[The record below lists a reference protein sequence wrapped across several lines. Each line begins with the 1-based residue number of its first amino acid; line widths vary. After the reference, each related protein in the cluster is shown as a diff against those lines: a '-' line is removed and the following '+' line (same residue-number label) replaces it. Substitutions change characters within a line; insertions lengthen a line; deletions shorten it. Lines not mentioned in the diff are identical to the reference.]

1 MERKE
6 CVNGLQLIRVA
17 CIKLKGHFSAL
28 FMGAL
33 AMTTPLILDMFLGI
47 LCSIFLG
54 NWWCFTVALML
65 FVIFVAP
72 LQMGYIK
79 YFNDVLDGKQPK
91 MSQVFC
97 YVRFSFMTLRS
108 IYISGILMVMYI
120 LGGVLW
126 LVPAGCAVSAFSMV
140 LFFLQKYEYP
150 KLRTAM
156 WDCAKKMMG
165 NRLAM
170 FAYKLIFYI
179 VYIMLFAI
187 AALCLALIYNLFL
200 ENFFVSWIVA
210 MCSAIV
216 FIFMYTFVTV
226 YFHSSNQ
233 IFFEDVI
240 SRDEKK
246 RATKVKTTANNTD
259 QVGNNTPVE
268 KVEEEKVEVV
278 ETEEKADKKEVKE
291 TTSEEKKTTT
301 KKASTA
307 KSATSVIY
315 RFFEALGEDIDS
327 SKAYDL
333 FALIYSLPLKKEVW
347 RVCQYSCPSAQ
358 KKSN

>member
-6 CVNGLQLIRVA
+6 CANGLQLIRVA

-65 FVIFVAP
+65 FVVFVAP

-91 MSQVFC
+91 ISEVFS
-97 YVRFSFMTLRS
+97 YIRFSFMTLRA

-126 LVPAGCAVSAFSMV
+126 LVPAGFAISAFSMV

-156 WDCAKKMMG
+156 WDCATKMMG

-179 VYIMLFAI
+179 VYFMLFAI
-187 AALCLALIYNLFL
+187 AGLCLALIYNLFL
-200 ENFFVSWIVA
+200 ESFVVSWIVA

-233 IFFEDVI
+233 IFFEDVL

-246 RATKVKTTANNTD
+246 RARKVKTTANNTD

-268 KVEEEKVEVV
+268 KTEEDKKEPASVENKKEEKVV
-278 ETEEKADKKEVKE
+278 EKTEDEPKATNKKPASAKTTTTTTKTAKKTTAKKSTSTTKKTSKKTEEK
-291 TTSEEKKTTT
+291 
-301 KKASTA
+301 
-307 KSATSVIY
+307 
-315 RFFEALGEDIDS
+315 
-327 SKAYDL
+327 
-333 FALIYSLPLKKEVW
+333 
-347 RVCQYSCPSAQ
+347 
-358 KKSN
+358 

>member
-6 CVNGLQLIRVA
+6 CANGLQLIRVA

-65 FVIFVAP
+65 FVVFVAP

-91 MSQVFC
+91 ISEVFS
-97 YVRFSFMTLRS
+97 YIRFSFMTLRA

-126 LVPAGCAVSAFSMV
+126 LVPAGFAISAFSMV

-156 WDCAKKMMG
+156 WDCATKMMG

-179 VYIMLFAI
+179 VYFMLFAI
-187 AALCLALIYNLFL
+187 AGLCLALIYNLFL
-200 ENFFVSWIVA
+200 ESFVVSWIVA

-233 IFFEDVI
+233 IFFEDVL

-246 RATKVKTTANNTD
+246 RARKVKTTANNTD

-268 KVEEEKVEVV
+268 KTEEDKKEPASVENKKEEKVV
-278 ETEEKADKKEVKE
+278 EKTETEPKATNKKPASAKTTTTKTAKKTTAKKSTSTTKKTSKKTEEK
-291 TTSEEKKTTT
+291 
-301 KKASTA
+301 
-307 KSATSVIY
+307 
-315 RFFEALGEDIDS
+315 
-327 SKAYDL
+327 
-333 FALIYSLPLKKEVW
+333 
-347 RVCQYSCPSAQ
+347 
-358 KKSN
+358 

>member
-6 CVNGLQLIRVA
+6 CANGLQLIRVA

-65 FVIFVAP
+65 FVVFVAP

-91 MSQVFC
+91 ISEVFS
-97 YVRFSFMTLRS
+97 YIRFSFMTLRA

-126 LVPAGCAVSAFSMV
+126 LVPAGFAISAFSMV

-156 WDCAKKMMG
+156 WDCATKMMG

-179 VYIMLFAI
+179 VYFMLFAI
-187 AALCLALIYNLFL
+187 AGLCLALIYNLFL
-200 ENFFVSWIVA
+200 ESFVVSWIVA

-233 IFFEDVI
+233 IFFEDVL

-246 RATKVKTTANNTD
+246 RARKVKTTANNTD

-268 KVEEEKVEVV
+268 KTEEDKKEPASVENNKEEKVV
-278 ETEEKADKKEVKE
+278 EKTEDEPKATNKKPASAKTTTTKTAKKTTAKKSTSTTKKISKKTEEK
-291 TTSEEKKTTT
+291 
-301 KKASTA
+301 
-307 KSATSVIY
+307 
-315 RFFEALGEDIDS
+315 
-327 SKAYDL
+327 
-333 FALIYSLPLKKEVW
+333 
-347 RVCQYSCPSAQ
+347 
-358 KKSN
+358 

>member
-6 CVNGLQLIRVA
+6 CANGLQLIRVA

-65 FVIFVAP
+65 FVVFVAP

-91 MSQVFC
+91 ISEVFS
-97 YVRFSFMTLRS
+97 YIRFSFMTLRA

-126 LVPAGCAVSAFSMV
+126 LVPAGFAISAFSMV

-156 WDCAKKMMG
+156 WDCATKMMG

-179 VYIMLFAI
+179 VYFMLFAI
-187 AALCLALIYNLFL
+187 AGLCLALIYNLFL
-200 ENFFVSWIVA
+200 ESFVVSWIVA

-246 RATKVKTTANNTD
+246 RARKVKTTANNTD

-268 KVEEEKVEVV
+268 KTEEDKKEPASVENKKEEKVV
-278 ETEEKADKKEVKE
+278 EKTEDEPKATNKKPASAKTTTTKTAKKTTAKKSTSTTKKTTKKTEEK
-291 TTSEEKKTTT
+291 
-301 KKASTA
+301 
-307 KSATSVIY
+307 
-315 RFFEALGEDIDS
+315 
-327 SKAYDL
+327 
-333 FALIYSLPLKKEVW
+333 
-347 RVCQYSCPSAQ
+347 
-358 KKSN
+358 

>member
-6 CVNGLQLIRVA
+6 CANGFQLIRVA

-54 NWWCFTVALML
+54 NWWAFTVALML
-65 FVIFVAP
+65 FVVFVAP

-79 YFNDVLDGKQPK
+79 YFNNVLAGNQPR
-91 MSQVFC
+91 VFEVFS
-97 YVRFSFMTLRS
+97 YIKFSFMTLRA
-108 IYISGILMVMYI
+108 IYISGLLMVMYI

-126 LVPAGCAVSAFSMV
+126 LVPAGFAISAFSMV

-156 WDCAKKMMG
+156 WECAKKMMG

-179 VYIMLFAI
+179 VYFMLFAV
-187 AALCLALIYNLFL
+187 AGLCLALIYNLFL
-200 ENFFVSWIVA
+200 ESFVVSWIVA

-233 IFFEDVI
+233 IFFEDVL

-246 RATKVKTTANNTD
+246 RAKKVKTTANNTD

-268 KVEEEKVEVV
+268 KKEEVEPKK
-278 ETEEKADKKEVKE
+278 TTKEVKPE
-291 TTSEEKKTTT
+291 TKSKVEEKKEKAESKKTT
-301 KKASTA
+301 KKAEPKKTTSTKA
-307 KSATSVIY
+307 KEKTASTTEKKTPK
-315 RFFEALGEDIDS
+315 R
-327 SKAYDL
+327 
-333 FALIYSLPLKKEVW
+333 KEVEKFID
-347 RVCQYSCPSAQ
+347 V
-358 KKSN
+358 K

>member
-6 CVNGLQLIRVA
+6 CANGLQLIRVA

-54 NWWCFTVALML
+54 NWWCFTIALML
-65 FVIFVAP
+65 FVVFVAP

-79 YFNDVLDGKQPK
+79 YFNNVLDGKQPK
-91 MSQVFC
+91 ISEVFS
-97 YVRFSFMTLRS
+97 YIKFSFMTLRA
-108 IYISGILMVMYI
+108 IYISGILMIMYI
-120 LGGVLW
+120 IGGVLW
-126 LVPAGCAVSAFSMV
+126 LVPAGFAISAFSMV

-156 WDCAKKMMG
+156 WDCATKMMG

-170 FAYKLIFYI
+170 FAYKLVFYI
-179 VYIMLFAI
+179 VYFMLFAV
-187 AALCLALIYNLFL
+187 AGLCLALIYNLFL
-200 ENFFVSWIVA
+200 ESFVVSWIVS

-233 IFFEDVI
+233 IFFEDVL

-246 RATKVKTTANNTD
+246 RARKVKTTANNTD

-268 KVEEEKVEVV
+268 KKEEEKKEPAPVENKKEENVV
-278 ETEEKADKKEVKE
+278 EKTEEKPKATTKKPA
-291 TTSEEKKTTT
+291 TAKKTTT
-301 KKASTA
+301 KTSAKTTA
-307 KSATSVIY
+307 KKSTSTT
-315 RFFEALGEDIDS
+315 
-327 SKAYDL
+327 
-333 FALIYSLPLKKEVW
+333 KKTT
-347 RVCQYSCPSAQ
+347 
-358 KKSN
+358 KKTEEK

>member
-6 CVNGLQLIRVA
+6 CANGLQLIRVA

-65 FVIFVAP
+65 FVVFVAP

-91 MSQVFC
+91 ISEVFS
-97 YVRFSFMTLRS
+97 YIRFSFMTLRA

-126 LVPAGCAVSAFSMV
+126 LVPAGFAISAFSMV

-156 WDCAKKMMG
+156 WDCATKMMG

-179 VYIMLFAI
+179 VYFMLFAI
-187 AALCLALIYNLFL
+187 AGLCLALIYNLFL
-200 ENFFVSWIVA
+200 ESFVVSWIVA

-233 IFFEDVI
+233 IFFEDVL

-246 RATKVKTTANNTD
+246 RARKVKTTANNTD

-268 KVEEEKVEVV
+268 KTEEDKKEPASVENNKEEKVV
-278 ETEEKADKKEVKE
+278 EKTEDEPKATNKKPASAKTTTTKTAKKTTAKKSTSTTKKTSKKTEEK
-291 TTSEEKKTTT
+291 
-301 KKASTA
+301 
-307 KSATSVIY
+307 
-315 RFFEALGEDIDS
+315 
-327 SKAYDL
+327 
-333 FALIYSLPLKKEVW
+333 
-347 RVCQYSCPSAQ
+347 
-358 KKSN
+358 

>member
-6 CVNGLQLIRVA
+6 CANGLQLIRVA
-17 CIKLKGHFSAL
+17 CIKIKGHFSAL

-54 NWWCFTVALML
+54 NWWCFTIALML
-65 FVIFVAP
+65 FFVFVAP

-79 YFNDVLDGKQPK
+79 YFNRVLSGEQPK
-91 MSQVFC
+91 ICEVFS
-97 YVRFSFMTLRS
+97 YIRFSFMTLRA
-108 IYISGILMVMYI
+108 IYISGLLFIMYI

-126 LVPAGCAVSAFSMV
+126 LVPAGFAISAFSMV
-140 LFFLQKYEYP
+140 FFFLQKYEYP
-150 KLRTAM
+150 KLRTTM
-156 WDCAKKMMG
+156 WECAKKMMG

-170 FAYKLIFYI
+170 FAYKLVFYI
-179 VYIMLFAI
+179 VYAMLFAV
-187 AALCLALIYNLFL
+187 AGLCLALIYNLFL
-200 ENFFVSWIVA
+200 ESFVVSWIVA

-233 IFFEDVI
+233 IFFEDVL

-246 RATKVKTTANNTD
+246 RAKKVKTTVNNTD

-268 KVEEEKVEVV
+268 KVAEPKKETAKATKVKA
-278 ETEEKADKKEVKE
+278 EEKAEEKKETKP
-291 TTSEEKKTTT
+291 KTTT
-301 KKASTA
+301 KKKST
-307 KSATSVIY
+307 T
-315 RFFEALGEDIDS
+315 
-327 SKAYDL
+327 
-333 FALIYSLPLKKEVW
+333 KKETTTEE
-347 RVCQYSCPSAQ
+347 
-358 KKSN
+358 KKTPKRKTVKNFIDVE

>member
-6 CVNGLQLIRVA
+6 CANGLQLIRVA

-28 FMGAL
+28 FMGAW

-65 FVIFVAP
+65 FVVFVAP

-91 MSQVFC
+91 ISEVFS
-97 YVRFSFMTLRS
+97 YIRFSFMTLRA

-126 LVPAGCAVSAFSMV
+126 LVPAGFAISAFSMV

-156 WDCAKKMMG
+156 WDCATKMMG

-179 VYIMLFAI
+179 VYFMLFAI
-187 AALCLALIYNLFL
+187 AGLCLALIYNLFL
-200 ENFFVSWIVA
+200 ESFVVSWIVA

-233 IFFEDVI
+233 IFFEDVL

-246 RATKVKTTANNTD
+246 RARKVKTTANNTD

-268 KVEEEKVEVV
+268 KTEEDKKEPASVENKKEEKVV
-278 ETEEKADKKEVKE
+278 EKTENEPKATNKKPASAKTTTTKTAKKTTAKKSTSTTKKTSKKTEEK
-291 TTSEEKKTTT
+291 
-301 KKASTA
+301 
-307 KSATSVIY
+307 
-315 RFFEALGEDIDS
+315 
-327 SKAYDL
+327 
-333 FALIYSLPLKKEVW
+333 
-347 RVCQYSCPSAQ
+347 
-358 KKSN
+358 

>member
-6 CVNGLQLIRVA
+6 CANGLQLIRVA

-65 FVIFVAP
+65 FVVFVAP

-91 MSQVFC
+91 ISEVFS
-97 YVRFSFMTLRS
+97 YIRFSFMTLRA

-126 LVPAGCAVSAFSMV
+126 LVPAGFAISAFSMI

-156 WDCAKKMMG
+156 WDCATKMMG

-179 VYIMLFAI
+179 VYFMLFAI
-187 AALCLALIYNLFL
+187 AGLCLALIYNLFL
-200 ENFFVSWIVA
+200 ESFVVSWIVA

-233 IFFEDVI
+233 IFFEDVL

-246 RATKVKTTANNTD
+246 RARKVKTTANNTD

-268 KVEEEKVEVV
+268 KTEEDKKEPASVENKKEEKVV
-278 ETEEKADKKEVKE
+278 EKTEDEPKATNKKPASAKTTTTKTAKKTTAKKSTSTTKKTSKKTEEK
-291 TTSEEKKTTT
+291 
-301 KKASTA
+301 
-307 KSATSVIY
+307 
-315 RFFEALGEDIDS
+315 
-327 SKAYDL
+327 
-333 FALIYSLPLKKEVW
+333 
-347 RVCQYSCPSAQ
+347 
-358 KKSN
+358 

>member
-6 CVNGLQLIRVA
+6 CANGLQLIRVA

-65 FVIFVAP
+65 FVVFVAP

-91 MSQVFC
+91 ISEVFS
-97 YVRFSFMTLRS
+97 YIRFSFMTLRA

-126 LVPAGCAVSAFSMV
+126 LVPAGFAISAFSMV

-156 WDCAKKMMG
+156 WDCATKMMG

-179 VYIMLFAI
+179 VYFMLFAI
-187 AALCLALIYNLFL
+187 AGLCLALIYNLFL
-200 ENFFVSWIVA
+200 ESFVVSWIVA

-233 IFFEDVI
+233 IFFEDVL

-246 RATKVKTTANNTD
+246 RARKVKTTANNTD

-268 KVEEEKVEVV
+268 KKEEEKKEPASVENKKEEKVV
-278 ETEEKADKKEVKE
+278 DKAETEPKATNKKPASAKTTTTKTAKKITAKKSTSTTKKTSKKTEEK
-291 TTSEEKKTTT
+291 
-301 KKASTA
+301 
-307 KSATSVIY
+307 
-315 RFFEALGEDIDS
+315 
-327 SKAYDL
+327 
-333 FALIYSLPLKKEVW
+333 
-347 RVCQYSCPSAQ
+347 
-358 KKSN
+358 